1 MRNLFKRKEPEMVQ
15 EGNYPAIVEQ
25 IHNEFNTA
33 GENLLE
39 EANKVLEQCKKVDK
53 EKGKLLSSLGFENTP
68 QAMVVE
74 ETMQKEKLALSVAE
88 TVKMVARKYPFNKF
102 ITEDIVKQICKKY
115 NLVFGDV
122 SQFKGFVPQ
131 KNLDEITRFL
141 KNYDFNLW
149 IDSGNQQM
157 IDMSGYEIKSI
168 HDGYSHFFKIGTNYD
183 FNQKAFQKNDGV
195 EGFYS
200 NGKVNGK
207 FYLIE
212 GRLLK
217 AQLQI
222 CAPIKDM
229 DTKGYKLQGHKLIK
243 DIPDPVVLQPIEN
256 GYLIV
261 TAWGDEA
268 SDPLITNEITN

>member
-1 MRNLFKRKEPEMVQ
+1 M
-15 EGNYPAIVEQ
+15 GIV
-25 IHNEFNTA
+25 I
-33 GENLLE
+33 
-39 EANKVLEQCKKVDK
+39 
-53 EKGKLLSSLGFENTP
+53 
-68 QAMVVE
+68 
-74 ETMQKEKLALSVAE
+74 
-88 TVKMVARKYPFNKF
+88 
-102 ITEDIVKQICKKY
+102 
-115 NLVFGDV
+115 
-122 SQFKGFVPQ
+122 
-131 KNLDEITRFL
+131 
-141 KNYDFNLW
+141 
-149 IDSGNQQM
+149 
-157 IDMSGYEIKSI
+157 
-168 HDGYSHFFKIGTNYD
+168 FFKIGTNYD